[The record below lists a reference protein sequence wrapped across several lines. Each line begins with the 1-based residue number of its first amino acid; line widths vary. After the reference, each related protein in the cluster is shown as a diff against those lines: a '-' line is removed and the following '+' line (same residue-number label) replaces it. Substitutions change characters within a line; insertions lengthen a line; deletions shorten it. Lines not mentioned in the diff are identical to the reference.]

1 MSFVHFSE
9 LGCHVGRPD
18 GLSVPG
24 LIGGIAKRAFERP
37 RARQEN
43 DNRDKSHRRRA
54 GDSIEASFRHCAPEM
69 PSRIETRGSS
79 WRSSHKRTWLA
90 YESVT
95 FPRRT
100 DKKGKAAT
108 YIQVFSLGNFD
119 LQERFDGQGA
129 HAGQAGRLL
138 EARLEAIHQRPRPRQ
153 DSKVSRYIRNGA
165 ASGAP
170 QRPSTSLWRSGCC
183 SRTGV

>member
-1 MSFVHFSE
+1 MSFVHLSE

-24 LIGGIAKRAFERP
+24 LIGGIGRRAFER
-37 RARQEN
+37 RWERQEK
-43 DNRDKSHRRRA
+43 DNQYKSHRRRA

-69 PSRIETRGSS
+69 PSRMETRGSS
-79 WRSSHKRTWLA
+79 WRFSHKRTWLA

-119 LQERFDGQGA
+119 RQERFDGQGA
-129 HAGQAGRLL
+129 NSGQAGRLL
-138 EARLEAIHQRPRPRQ
+138 E
-153 DSKVSRYIRNGA
+153 S
-165 ASGAP
+165 
-170 QRPSTSLWRSGCC
+170 SLGGHS
-183 SRTGV
+183 

>member
-1 MSFVHFSE
+1 MSFVHLSE

-24 LIGGIAKRAFERP
+24 LVGGIARRAFERR
-37 RARQEN
+37 RARQEK
-43 DNRDKSHRRRA
+43 DNQDKSHRRRA

-119 LQERFDGQGA
+119 RQERFDGQGRPFGTGWPRSEERRVGKESRA
-129 HAGQAGRLL
+129 RGGRP
-138 EARLEAIHQRPRPRQ
+138 E
-153 DSKVSRYIRNGA
+153 
-165 ASGAP
+165 
-170 QRPSTSLWRSGCC
+170 
-183 SRTGV
+183 